1 MEVTRLKGATRF
13 GTYVVSVFTDGG
25 KVTEVKVSGKPHPE
39 VTDICQFVERSKTR
53 LVTDSVQAIKIT
65 MLRHLE
71 YKGFVKQ

>member
-13 GTYVVSVFTDGG
+13 GTYVVSVFEDGG
-25 KVTEVKVSGKPHPE
+25 KVTEVKVSGKPHPD
-39 VTDICQFVERSKTR
+39 VTDICQFVEHSKTR
-53 LVTDSVQAIKIT
+53 LVADSVQAIKIT

>member
-1 MEVTRLKGATRF
+1 MEVTRLKGATKF

-25 KVTEVKVSGKPHPE
+25 KVTKVEIGGKPHPD